1 MQYMYRAERRLSIKI
16 IVYYTG
22 LPYDVTVYFINS
34 ENDMKRALIIG
45 ATGFGGLGLIEI
57 LLRHPG
63 IEIKQ
68 LVARKDA
75 GVPVSRVFPHLRGYC
90 ELTVD
95 TPDSIDYAGVD
106 IAFFSTPDR
115 AGMNLVR
122 EFINRKIPVVDF
134 SGDFRFTTIDDY
146 TVYARNKGMET
157 THAAADI
164 LPEAV
169 YGLPEINADKIRRA
183 RVVGNPGCFAV
194 SMILGL
200 LPATESGIIEGGSI
214 ICDGKTGVS
223 GAGKNPGEANFY
235 PQRYENV
242 NTYRE
247 GKHQHVVEV
256 ENILNSRAKRRSA
269 VLFVPQIVPLNRG
282 ILTTMYADITPGL
295 TTEKAN
301 EIYSAYY
308 KGKPFVYITDT
319 SPGTTDVRGSNR
331 CAIRVMV
338 HEPTKKLFITSVID
352 NLLKGQAGNAVQ
364 NANLMLGFD
373 ETAGLDTPGFYP

>member
-1 MQYMYRAERRLSIKI
+1 M
-16 IVYYTG
+16 T
-22 LPYDVTVYFINS
+22 
-34 ENDMKRALIIG
+34 
-45 ATGFGGLGLIEI
+45 
-57 LLRHPG
+57 
-63 IEIKQ
+63 
-68 LVARKDA
+68 
-75 GVPVSRVFPHLRGYC
+75 
-90 ELTVD
+90 
-95 TPDSIDYAGVD
+95 
-106 IAFFSTPDR
+106 
-115 AGMNLVR
+115 LVR
-122 EFINRKIPVVDF
+122 EFLDRKIPVIDF
-134 SGDFRFTTIDDY
+134 SGDFRFTTADDY
-146 TVYARNKGMET
+146 AVYARNKEMET
-157 THAAADI
+157 AHAAADI
-164 LPEAV
+164 LPETV

-200 LPATESGIIEGGSI
+200 LPAVENGIIEGGSI

-247 GKHQHVVEV
+247 GRHQHVVEV
-256 ENILNSRAKRRSA
+256 ENILNSRSNSRRT

-282 ILTTMYADITPGL
+282 ILTTIYADIKQGL
-295 TTEKAN
+295 TTAKAS
-301 EIYSAYY
+301 EIYSSYY
-308 KGKPFVYITDT
+308 KEKPFVYITDA

-338 HEPTKKLFITSVID
+338 HEPSKKLFITSVID

-373 ETAGLDTPGFYP
+373 ETTGLDSPGFYP